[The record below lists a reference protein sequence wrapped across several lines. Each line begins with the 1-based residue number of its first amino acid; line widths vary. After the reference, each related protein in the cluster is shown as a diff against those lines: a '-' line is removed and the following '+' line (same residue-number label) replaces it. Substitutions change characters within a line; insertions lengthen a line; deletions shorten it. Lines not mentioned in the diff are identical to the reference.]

1 MQLSHE
7 QLAIIESK
15 GIVNSGAGCSKATT
29 VEYAR
34 RRPGQKILYIAF
46 NKSIRVEGE
55 KRFLK
60 AGVSNVKIETAH
72 SLAYVGMHVRDRYT
86 LCNGGNMKANEVA
99 DLCGIKPTTAG
110 GIKYLILAKHILN
123 CLNLYLNSD
132 TSWPISIIYQSVRKV
147 RSWILQ
153 WTIMTRFMRQPK
165 ACCCACISLKYR
177 QAMMFT

>member
-46 NKSIRVEGE
+46 NKSVRVEGE

-60 AGVSNVKIETAH
+60 AGVSNVKIETATRCH
-72 SLAYVGMHVRDRYT
+72 HLLGFDIDERESLYPTAISPKDFHFGNKTET
-86 LCNGGNMKANEVA
+86 LIGGPKEKKARKERTA
-99 DLCGIKPTTAG
+99 PPEEHDLFSPMGLRAAG
-110 GIKYLILAKHILN
+110 AH
-123 CLNLYLNSD
+123 
-132 TSWPISIIYQSVRKV
+132 
-147 RSWILQ
+147 
-153 WTIMTRFMRQPK
+153 
-165 ACCCACISLKYR
+165 
-177 QAMMFT
+177 